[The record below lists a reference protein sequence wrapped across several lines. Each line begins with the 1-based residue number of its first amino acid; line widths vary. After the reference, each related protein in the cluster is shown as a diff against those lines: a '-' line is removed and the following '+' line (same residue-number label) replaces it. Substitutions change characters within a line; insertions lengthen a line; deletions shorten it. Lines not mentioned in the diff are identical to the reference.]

1 MWSNDVLMMF
11 KGAVHKYRLI
21 GRRTTRWVLIR
32 TCESPFRW
40 LWDLRSPLSSFQHC
54 VNEQQIAEKQI
65 LLGANINSSH
75 LQEES

>member
-1 MWSNDVLMMF
+1 MWSNDVLKMF

-21 GRRTTRWVLIR
+21 RRRTTQWVLIH
-32 TCESPFRW
+32 TCDSPFRW
-40 LWDLRSPLSSFQHC
+40 LRDLRSPLSSFQHC